1 MLRALC
7 RRQWLQ
13 MTAFLT
19 TDQRNGER
27 RSLVALLRYS
37 ALFLFAFVAM
47 IVLFYNLGRLICRPL
62 IEAGLD
68 WLYFSAIGMTAILFG
83 LIISIFTTYSGIYN
97 AKDNDLLFSL
107 PIPPRHI
114 LLTRMAGS
122 YFLGLLFEAMVLV
135 PAYIAY
141 WQTGGVTVTGALF
154 ALPLLLL
161 TSLLSL
167 TLGCWLGWVVAAI
180 ARHFQRKTLITT
192 AISLFFLAAYFYLY
206 SRGTTALMDGLIAH
220 MEQIGGQIR
229 SSFQPLYQLGL
240 AFEGELLPM
249 LLFSGFVLVLF
260 LGTYAAMSR
269 SILRIATTQKGGL
282 KRKQYSEQQVASA
295 GSPEGALLRKEFR
308 RLTSSTTYMMNG
320 ALGTFIMPVAA
331 VLLLIKADALQEFAD
346 LFPADYLPLGLAAAI
361 AMLCTMNMVSG
372 SSINMEGKSLWI
384 VRSLPVTDWQILKA
398 KWKLHMLIT
407 IIPAVLCCVAAGIAF
422 RLHPLLVLLTFLF
435 AAGFCGF
442 SAALGL
448 AINLLKPNLN
458 WTNETAAIK
467 QNFGSMVCM
476 YAEWFFLLIC
486 AGALYLWH
494 KCLNRLP
501 DTRWFLAIAAACFL
515 LLCAG
520 MLHRLKHKGVQ
531 RLEQL

>member
-1 MLRALC
+1 MLKTLC

-19 TDQRNGER
+19 TDQRNGKR
-27 RSLVALLRYS
+27 RSLGSLLLY
-37 ALFLFAFVAM
+37 AILFLFAFGAM
-47 IVLFYNLGRLICRPL
+47 IALFYNVGRLSCRPL
-62 IEAGLD
+62 LDAGLG
-68 WLYFSAIGMTAILFG
+68 WLYFSAIGMTAILLG

-161 TSLLSL
+161 SGLLSL

-192 AISLFFLAAYFYLY
+192 VISLFFLAAYFYLY
-206 SRGTTALMDGLIAH
+206 SRGTNALMDGFMVH

-229 SSFQPLYQLGL
+229 SSFYPIYQLGL
-240 AFEGELLPM
+240 AFEGEPLPM
-249 LLFSGFVLVLF
+249 LLFSGVVLLLF
-260 LGTYAAMSR
+260 FGTYAAMSR

-295 GSPEGALLRKEFR
+295 GSPNGALLRKEFR

-320 ALGTFIMPVAA
+320 ALGTFMMPVAA
-331 VLLLIKADALQEFAD
+331 VLLLIKADTLQEFAT
-346 LFPADYLPLGLAAAI
+346 LFPADYLSLGLAAAI
-361 AMLCTMNMVSG
+361 ALLCTINMVSG
-372 SSINMEGKSLWI
+372 SAINMEGKSLWI
-384 VRSLPVTDWQILKA
+384 VRSLPVSGWQILKA
-398 KWKLHMLIT
+398 KWKLHMIIT
-407 IIPAVLCCVAAGIAF
+407 IIPATLCCIAAGIAF
-422 RLHPLLVLLTFLF
+422 RIHPLLVLLIFLF
-435 AAGFCGF
+435 ATGFCGF

-458 WTNETAAIK
+458 WTNETAAVK

-476 YAEWFFLLIC
+476 YAEWFILLLC
-486 AGALYLWH
+486 AGTLYFWYKLMH
-494 KCLNRLP
+494 RLP
-501 DTRWFLAIAAACFL
+501 DTRLFLAIAAACFL

-531 RLEQL
+531 RFEKL

>member
-1 MLRALC
+1 MLKTLC
-7 RRQWLQ
+7 RRHWLQ

-19 TDQRNGER
+19 TDQRNGKR
-27 RSLVALLRYS
+27 RSLGSLLLY
-37 ALFLFAFVAM
+37 AILFLFAFGAM
-47 IVLFYNLGRLICRPL
+47 IVLFYNFGRLSCRPL
-62 IEAGLD
+62 LDAGLG
-68 WLYFSAIGMTAILFG
+68 WLYFSAIGMTAILLG

-122 YFLGLLFEAMVLV
+122 YFLGLLFEALVLV

-141 WQTGGVTVTGALF
+141 WQTGGVTVTGAIF

-192 AISLFFLAAYFYLY
+192 VISLLFLAAYFYLY
-206 SRGTTALMDGLIAH
+206 SRGTNALMDGFMAH

-229 SSFQPLYQLGL
+229 SSFSPLYQFGL
-240 AFEGELLPM
+240 AFEGETLPM
-249 LLFSGFVLVLF
+249 LLFSGMVLLLF
-260 LGTYAAMSR
+260 FGTYAAMSR
-269 SILRIATTQKGGL
+269 SILRIATTKKGGL
-282 KRKQYSEQQVASA
+282 KRKQYSEQQVAAA
-295 GSPEGALLRKEFR
+295 GSPNGALLRKEFR

-320 ALGTFIMPVAA
+320 ALGTFMMPVAA
-331 VLLLIKADALQEFAD
+331 VLLLIKADTLQEFAT
-346 LFPADYLPLGLAAAI
+346 LFPANYLSLGLAAAI
-361 AMLCTMNMVSG
+361 ALLCTINMVSG
-372 SSINMEGKSLWI
+372 SAINMEGKSLWI
-384 VRSLPVTDWQILKA
+384 VRSLPVSGWQILKA
-398 KWKLHMLIT
+398 KWKLHMIIT
-407 IIPAVLCCVAAGIAF
+407 IIPATLCCIAAGIAF
-422 RLHPLLVLLTFLF
+422 RIHPLLVLLIFLF
-435 AAGFCGF
+435 ATGFCGF

-458 WTNETAAIK
+458 WTNETAAVK

-476 YAEWFFLLIC
+476 YAEWFILLLC
-486 AGALYLWH
+486 AGTLYFWYKLMH
-494 KCLNRLP
+494 RLP
-501 DTRWFLAIAAACFL
+501 DTRLFLAIAAACFL

>member
-1 MLRALC
+1 MLKTLC
-7 RRQWLQ
+7 RRHWLQ

-19 TDQRNGER
+19 TDQRNGKR
-27 RSLVALLRYS
+27 RSLGSLLLY
-37 ALFLFAFVAM
+37 AILFLFAFGAM
-47 IVLFYNLGRLICRPL
+47 IVLFYNVGRLSCRPL
-62 IEAGLD
+62 LDAGLG
-68 WLYFSAIGMTAILFG
+68 WLYFSAIGMTAILLG

-122 YFLGLLFEAMVLV
+122 YFLGLLFEALVLV
-135 PAYIAY
+135 PACIAY

-192 AISLFFLAAYFYLY
+192 VISLLFLAAYFYLY
-206 SRGTTALMDGLIAH
+206 SRGTNALMDGLMAH
-220 MEQIGGQIR
+220 MEQIGGHIR
-229 SSFQPLYQLGL
+229 SSFYPIYQLGL
-240 AFEGELLPM
+240 AFEGEPLPM
-249 LLFSGFVLVLF
+249 LLFSGVVLLLF
-260 LGTYAAMSR
+260 FGTYAAMSR
-269 SILRIATTQKGGL
+269 SILRIATTKKGGL
-282 KRKQYSEQQVASA
+282 KRKQYSEQQVAAA
-295 GSPEGALLRKEFR
+295 GSPNGALLRKEFR

-320 ALGTFIMPVAA
+320 ALGTFMMPVAA
-331 VLLLIKADALQEFAD
+331 VLLLIKADTLQEFST
-346 LFPADYLPLGLAAAI
+346 LFPADYLSLGLAAAI
-361 AMLCTMNMVSG
+361 ALLCTINMVSG
-372 SSINMEGKSLWI
+372 SAINMEGKSLWI
-384 VRSLPVTDWQILKA
+384 VRSLPVTGWQILKA
-398 KWKLHMLIT
+398 KWKLHMIIT
-407 IIPAVLCCVAAGIAF
+407 IIPATLCCIAAGIAF
-422 RLHPLLVLLTFLF
+422 RIHPLLVLLIFLF
-435 AAGFCGF
+435 ATGFCGF

-458 WTNETAAIK
+458 WTNETAAVK

-476 YAEWFFLLIC
+476 YAEWFILLLC
-486 AGALYLWH
+486 AGTLYFWYKLMH
-494 KCLNRLP
+494 RLP
-501 DTRWFLAIAAACFL
+501 DTRLFLAIAAACFL